1 MGRPSKPIISRERA
15 ARAALKVIDKEGIE
29 GLSLQLVA
37 KKIGVKAPS
46 LYYHFKNK
54 AEILAA
60 VARLL
65 LTDAKIENEDEYA
78 NWRDA
83 QLALSVATRRSILR
97 HPNAAPLILQFFPR
111 RLLLNAYDSWA
122 GKNDLPAEMHM
133 IVLEGLENLT
143 FGSALFAARSLS
155 TKTAPMPE
163 FPAEKYPHLDEA
175 LKTNEL
181 GEEEMFIEIVRRFLY
196 SF

>member
-65 LTDAKIENEDEYA
+65 LTDAKIENEDEYT

-83 QLALSVATRRSILR
+83 QLALAVATRRSILC

-111 RLLLNAYDSWA
+111 RLLLNAYDRWA

-155 TKTAPMPE
+155 TKTASMPE
-163 FPAEKYPHLDEA
+163 FPAEKYPYLDEA
-175 LKTNEL
+175 LKTNQL
-181 GEEEMFIEIVRRFLY
+181 DEEEMFIEIVRRFLY